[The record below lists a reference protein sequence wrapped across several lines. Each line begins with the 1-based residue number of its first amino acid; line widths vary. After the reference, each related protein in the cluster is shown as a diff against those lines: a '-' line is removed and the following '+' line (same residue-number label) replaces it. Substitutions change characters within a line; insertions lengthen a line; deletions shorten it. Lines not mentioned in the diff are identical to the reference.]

1 MTENL
6 AIEFSN
12 TSWKFFGR
20 HSKKIDH
27 LMDDSLTPII
37 DLMTKFFT
45 FHPKRIDCCPKT
57 FVTI

>member
-1 MTENL
+1 MTEIWQSNFQTL
-6 AIEFSN
+6 LGNFLVAIKK
-12 TSWKFFGR
+12 KF
-20 HSKKIDH
+20 DH

-37 DLMTKFFT
+37 DIMTKFFI